1 MGNLI
6 REGVGKVGEVEDT
19 MGHRFTARNHLAK
32 IGALRRVSSP
42 PFQLAETIRFFVE
55 FIKDLM
61 YISTYAV
68 LIEKFCTQQYNKEK
82 TLRERKTEHV
92 AINLDKELVSCNVS
106 SMPPDAYAV

>member
-1 MGNLI
+1 
-6 REGVGKVGEVEDT
+6 
-19 MGHRFTARNHLAK
+19 
-32 IGALRRVSSP
+32 
-42 PFQLAETIRFFVE
+42 
-55 FIKDLM
+55 M

-106 SMPPDAYAV
+106 SMPPDAYAVWFNVTQTVVSSSPDLNWFSYKRKALCMWYNP